1 MICMQIF
8 QNIGKNVSLY
18 QEFNLQRICRQI
30 HQNIGK
36 YYIIFQLCSMTFQ
49 QE

>member
-1 MICMQIF
+1 MICMQIY

-18 QEFNLQRICRQI
+18 QELNLQRICRQI

-36 YYIIFQLCSMTFQ
+36 CIIFAKLKIQVY
-49 QE
+49 